1 MIESGWTSFIY
12 DYAYKFDNL
21 TVSSLYFIT
30 WDILMSFII
39 VSLIK
44 GIVLEVFMVCQVKV
58 NEGEK
63 DDDDDDDDGTK
74 K

>member
-21 TVSSLYFIT
+21 TASSLYFIT

-39 VSLIK
+39 LSLIK
-44 GIVLEVFMVCQVKV
+44 GIVLEVFMVC
-58 NEGEK
+58 
-63 DDDDDDDDGTK
+63 
-74 K
+74 